1 MIRRVSTSFALPPST
16 GSMNHLAGNLKSI
29 INKQHSESIKAKFKG
44 NVSRKMYEVGNVNKA
59 TTVKAW
65 SGPKQLQNVQSKTE
79 LR

>member
-1 MIRRVSTSFALPPST
+1 MIRRVSTSFGLPPST

-29 INKQHSESIKAKFKG
+29 INKQHSESIREKFKG
-44 NVSRKMYEVGNVNKA
+44 NVSRKMYEVGKVNKV

-65 SGPKQLQNVQSKTE
+65 SGPKRPQNVQSKTE

>member
-1 MIRRVSTSFALPPST
+1 
-16 GSMNHLAGNLKSI
+16 
-29 INKQHSESIKAKFKG
+29 
-44 NVSRKMYEVGNVNKA
+44 MYEVGNVNRA